1 MYEMRDKRPSAEL
14 LAAVAEHE
22 AAEKAAAS
30 ADPKKASSA
39 TTPVIVVPTP
49 TVPPT
54 TAANI
59 HADAPRKQ
67 DSRSVQFA
75 TPPKAP
81 SAVASSSRSTPVHDT
96 DDDLA
101 SSLPNQPIFRDQR
114 AKLVHSVTDFLP
126 PSPSSSDDRGG
137 AFALLT
143 RAFKGGKKPATPP
156 LDARYV
162 LDFFSKTS
170 PVRLLGEIG
179 RGGSMAIV
187 YRACISDFM
196 VACKSYDLEVT
207 DEIAREALLREFRI
221 VRSLAPH
228 DNIIPYFALDQVSSP
243 THWRL
248 YMPLYDMTLRQL
260 LNESRACAM
269 SRRASAV
276 DDSSAAWTSFNAQ
289 LLSIASTS
297 SVRRTQTNNNSMLR
311 VLTVL
316 ERIEAASQVAAAL
329 SHAHAS
335 QVLHRDVKAENVL
348 VRLGVDEL
356 VQCVLCDFGE
366 ARELPKAAGLERS
379 MSCFPEAD
387 HELLTARG
395 FMSLADVEAVTK
407 RGEPLPLVA
416 SFDAVTE
423 QLVYDA
429 PRAVVLNDTTPALI
443 EFVSS
448 TGGNDCIG
456 LLATPN
462 HDMLVRRGGSFA
474 KVAAERL
481 VGQRVEVM
489 TGARRGAGGCGAQ
502 LRGRAECR
510 ALGDAL
516 ARGTAASLP
525 DWVWQLSTD
534 ALRCVFDAAG
544 KSVVVSSVAL
554 RDDLVRA
561 AMHAGLSASFVADAG
576 AWRVTIVSA
585 AAAAV
590 SVARVDEAS
599 IVSRKSARSWCFSM
613 PRGHVVVRRVVRDEC
628 GRVLQAMLPTIQGNS
643 NVGTSEF
650 MAPETISTTG
660 VRRMAYDEKS
670 DMFSYGMLL
679 FELITNEIPFRRE
692 QVSPFDLLDHI
703 KARARP
709 EMPHGVVNS
718 HTEGLYQLHLDC
730 TQHDPIRR
738 ISAQVAYQRSLK
750 LAAAERLSP
759 APM

>member
-1 MYEMRDKRPSAEL
+1 MYELREKRPTAEL

-22 AAEKAAAS
+22 AAEKAAAAAAA
-30 ADPKKASSA
+30 ADGKKSHSA
-39 TTPVIVVPTP
+39 TTPVAVVPTP

-54 TAANI
+54 TAANV

-75 TPPKAP
+75 PPPKPTPPP
-81 SAVASSSRSTPVHDT
+81 ASSARATPVQDT
-96 DDDLA
+96 DDDL
-101 SSLPNQPIFRDQR
+101 SSSMPNQPIFRDQR
-114 AKLVHSVTDFLP
+114 AKLVHSVTDFAP
-126 PSPSSSDDRGG
+126 PSPSHSDDRGG
-137 AFALLT
+137 AFALFT
-143 RAFKGGKKPATPP
+143 RAFKGGKKPAPPP

-162 LDFFSKTS
+162 LDFYSKTS

-196 VACKSYDLEVT
+196 VACKAYDLEVT
-207 DEIAREALLREFRI
+207 DETAREALLREFRI

-228 DNIIPYFALDQVSSP
+228 ENIIPYFALDQVSSP

-248 YMPLYDMTLRQL
+248 YMPLYDLTLRQL
-260 LNESRACAM
+260 LNESRAFAM
-269 SRRASAV
+269 SRRASSV
-276 DDSSAAWTSFNAQ
+276 DDSSAAWTTFNSQ
-289 LLSIASTS
+289 LLTITSTS
-297 SVRRTQTNNNSMLR
+297 SVRRTQNSMVR

-316 ERIEAASQVAAAL
+316 ERIEAASQIAAAL
-329 SHAHAS
+329 AHTHAS

-348 VRLGVDEL
+348 VRLGVNEL

-416 SFDAVTE
+416 SFDAATQ

-443 EFVSS
+443 EFASS
-448 TGGNDCIG
+448 TVDTDCVG
-456 LLATPN
+456 LYATPN
-462 HDMLVRRGGSFA
+462 HDMLVRRGGAFA
-474 KVAAERL
+474 KVAAEQL
-481 VGQRVEVM
+481 VGQRVELM
-489 TGARRGAGGCGAQ
+489 TGARHGVGGCAAQ

-516 ARGTAASLP
+516 ARGTAAALP
-525 DWVWQLSTD
+525 DWVWQLSVD
-534 ALRCVFDAAG
+534 ALRCVFEASG
-544 KSVVVSSVAL
+544 KSIVVSSVAL

-561 AMHAGLSASFVADAG
+561 ALHAGLSASFVADAS
-576 AWRVTIVSA
+576 AWRVNIVSTA
-585 AAAAV
+585 ATTV
-590 SVARVDEAS
+590 SVARVTEAS
-599 IVSRKSARSWCFSM
+599 MVSRKSARSWCFSM
-613 PRGHVVVRRVVRDEC
+613 PRGHVVVRRVVRNEC

-759 APM
+759 API